1 MNNSLR
7 YFFSKRSSRLGFMQY
22 VEEKTFVRRPEKA
35 ERVIGGAMQCNR
47 RRASLILDLLR
58 RDAR

>member
-1 MNNSLR
+1 
-7 YFFSKRSSRLGFMQY
+7 MQY

-35 ERVIGGAMQCNR
+35 ERVIGGAMQCHR